1 MIEYSI
7 GKIILFGCKPREN
20 STMKVILTKDVKAQ
34 GKKGEVIEVSDGYAR
49 NYLFPN
55 KLAEPATASAL
66 NSIKI
71 AKEAEERRRRIEHDD
86 AVALCKK
93 LAGITVVVKIKTGAN
108 GKLFGALTAA
118 AISDALKDMGIELD
132 KKKIVISEPIK
143 ALGLYVVTVKPF
155 AEVSGKL
162 HVNVIAE

>member
-1 MIEYSI
+1 
-7 GKIILFGCKPREN
+7 
-20 STMKVILTKDVKAQ
+20 MKVILLKDVKAQ
-34 GKKGEVIEVSDGYAR
+34 GKQGDIIEVSDGYAR

-55 KLAEPATASAL
+55 NLAKPATATAL

-71 AKEAEERRRRIEHDD
+71 AKEAEIRRRQIEHDE

-93 LAGITVVVKIKTGAN
+93 LAGLTVTVKIKTGAN
-108 GKLFGALTAA
+108 GKLFGALNTAA
-118 AISDALKDMGIELD
+118 VSDALKEHGIELD

-143 ALGLYVVTVKPF
+143 ALGRYVVTVKPF

-162 HVNVIAE
+162 NVNVVAE